1 MSHDVTTTEVQRLW
15 MIKRAFGDEVPV
27 PENYGWQVDEENYVF
42 IYIAIDALMDE
53 VSISNFWES
62 LNSM

>member
-1 MSHDVTTTEVQRLW
+1 

-62 LNSM
+62 LKSM